1 MLLYIVDIMVCS
13 LMVNEIEDKYRF
25 KIIECLQS
33 LIFPGITFYE
43 FQSIFI
49 RIVVNSKIT
58 TQKIFSQR
66 IFIFFFF
73 RVSLQLYFKK
83 R

>member
-66 IFIFFFF
+66 IFIFC
-73 RVSLQLYFKK
+73 VSLQLYFNK

>member
-33 LIFPGITFYE
+33 LIFPGIIFYE

-73 RVSLQLYFKK
+73 RVSLQLYFNE

>member
-73 RVSLQLYFKK
+73 RVSLQLYFNK

>member
-1 MLLYIVDIMVCS
+1 MVCS

-73 RVSLQLYFKK
+73 RVSLQLYFNK

>member
-73 RVSLQLYFKK
+73 RVSLQLYFNE

>member
-49 RIVVNSKIT
+49 RKEFLF
-58 TQKIFSQR
+58 FS
-66 IFIFFFF
+66 FFVFHF
-73 RVSLQLYFKK
+73 NYILMKDN
-83 R
+83 

>member
-1 MLLYIVDIMVCS
+1 MVCS

-73 RVSLQLYFKK
+73 RVSLQLYFNE